1 MHLIHDL
8 RLVLIAI
15 AASLEAQRLAAGANP
30 LPKEFDHAVRMLETA
45 LAISDEL
52 LVSSA
57 LRRPATQVNVN
68 ALIEELAPVI
78 GTIAGNGVTVQVLTG
93 ASECRVTA
101 HRVDLE
107 RILVNVVANAAAA
120 MRDGGVLTI
129 ETTTA
134 RTAGGEAWN
143 DPVTPFGNLCLT
155 IRDNGRGML
164 SRELANA
171 INPMVRPRPDG
182 SGLGLASVALIL
194 TRLGGTLG
202 IESKPETGTTVTV
215 LLPLAPAN
223 GHVH

>member
-15 AASLEAQRLAAGANP
+15 AASLEAQRRAANGGP
-30 LPKEFDHAVRMLETA
+30 LPKEFDHGVRLLESA
-45 LAISDEL
+45 LAITDEL

-57 LRRPATQVNVN
+57 LRRPATQISVND
-68 ALIEELAPVI
+68 LIKELAPVV
-78 GTIAGNGVTVQVLTG
+78 GTIAGNDITVQIRTEAA
-93 ASECRVTA
+93 ASCVTA

-120 MRDGGVLTI
+120 MRTGGVLSI
-129 ETTTA
+129 ETATA
-134 RTAGGEAWN
+134 ETAADEKWN
-143 DPVTPFGNLCLT
+143 DPVAPFGNLRLT

-164 SRELANA
+164 SRELVNS
-171 INPMVRPRPDG
+171 INPMARPRPDG

-202 IESKPETGTTVTV
+202 IESRPDTGTTVTV

-223 GHVH
+223 GQTH

>member
-15 AASLEAQRLAAGANP
+15 AATLEAQRRAAAGGP
-30 LPKEFDHAVRMLETA
+30 LPKEFDHTVRMLETA
-45 LAISDEL
+45 LAITDEL

-57 LRRPATQVNVN
+57 LRPPAAQIDVN
-68 ALIEELAPVI
+68 ALVRELAPVV
-78 GTIAGNGVTVQVLTG
+78 GTIAGNDVTVQVVTS
-93 ASECRVTA
+93 AVESRVTA

-107 RILVNVVANAAAA
+107 RILVNVVANSAAA
-120 MRDGGVLTI
+120 MRSGGVLTI
-129 ETTTA
+129 ETATA
-134 RTAGGEAWN
+134 ETASNEKWN
-143 DPVTPFGNLCLT
+143 DPVAPFGNLLLT

-164 SRELANA
+164 SRELVNS
-171 INPMVRPRPDG
+171 INPMARPRPDG

-202 IESKPETGTTVTV
+202 IESKPESGTIVSI

>member
-15 AASLEAQRLAAGANP
+15 AASLEAQRRAAAGGP
-30 LPKEFDHAVRMLETA
+30 QPKEFDHAVRLVESA
-45 LAISDEL
+45 LAITDEL

-57 LRRPATQVNVN
+57 LRRPATQVDVN
-68 ALIEELAPVI
+68 ALVEELAPVV
-78 GTIAGNGVTVQVLTG
+78 GTVAGADITVQVRTT
-93 ASECRVTA
+93 APESRVTA

-120 MRDGGVLTI
+120 MRTGGVLTI
-129 ETTTA
+129 ETAKAEGTPT
-134 RTAGGEAWN
+134 EKWN
-143 DPVTPFGNLCLT
+143 DPVAPFGNLLLT
-155 IRDNGRGML
+155 IKDNGRGML
-164 SRELANA
+164 SRELVNS
-171 INPMVRPRPDG
+171 INPMARPRPDG

-202 IESKPETGTTVTV
+202 IESRPESGTIVSI

-223 GHVH
+223 GQIH